1 MRKRLEILG
10 NLGNLGLLGNL
21 GNLGLLGSLGHLER
35 LGRLALL
42 VALLGF
48 VAACGG
54 ASREEL
60 ASLAAKGYYTHL
72 IHGEYEQFFEGMD
85 QRTLPGDSTAQVLSA
100 DSAYRSQMLDN
111 LRQFMARQEKEHHGI
126 LEVRV
131 SNAATD
137 TVQQFTNVFLV
148 LCFGD
153 STNEEIV
160 VPMVERNG
168 SWRMK

>member
-1 MRKRLEILG
+1 MRKLVVLVILAI
-10 NLGNLGLLGNL
+10 L
-21 GNLGLLGSLGHLER
+21 
-35 LGRLALL
+35 
-42 VALLGF
+42 
-48 VAACGG
+48 AACGS
-54 ASREEL
+54 ATKEEL
-60 ASLAAKGYYTHL
+60 ASLAAKGYYDHL
-72 IHGEYEQFFEGMD
+72 IHGEYEQFYEGMD
-85 QRTLPGDSTAQVLSA
+85 QRELTGEAE
-100 DSAYRSQMLDN
+100 YRSQMLDN
-111 LRQFMARQEKEHHGI
+111 LRQFMARQEKEHHGV

-131 SNAATD
+131 SNVTID

>member
-1 MRKRLEILG
+1 MRKLVVLVILAI
-10 NLGNLGLLGNL
+10 L
-21 GNLGLLGSLGHLER
+21 
-35 LGRLALL
+35 
-42 VALLGF
+42 
-48 VAACGG
+48 AACGS
-54 ASREEL
+54 ATKEEL
-60 ASLAAKGYYTHL
+60 ASMAAKGYYDHL
-72 IHGEYEQFFEGMD
+72 IHGEYEQFYEGMD
-85 QRTLPGDSTAQVLSA
+85 QRELTGEAE
-100 DSAYRSQMLDN
+100 YRSQMLDN
-111 LRQFMARQEKEHHGI
+111 FRQFMARQEKEHHGV

-131 SNAATD
+131 SNVTTD

>member
-1 MRKRLEILG
+1 MKKLCILSLFG
-10 NLGNLGLLGNL
+10 ALVVLG
-21 GNLGLLGSLGHLER
+21 
-35 LGRLALL
+35 
-42 VALLGF
+42 
-48 VAACGG
+48 ACGS
-54 ASREEL
+54 ATKEEL
-60 ASLAAKGYYTHL
+60 ASLAAKGYYEHL
-72 IHGEYEQFFEGMD
+72 IHGEYEQFYEGMD
-85 QRTLPGDSTAQVLSA
+85 QREFTSEA
-100 DSAYRSQMLDN
+100 DYRSQMLDN

-160 VPMVERNG
+160 VPMVECNG

>member
-1 MRKRLEILG
+1 MRKLVVLVILAI
-10 NLGNLGLLGNL
+10 LT
-21 GNLGLLGSLGHLER
+21 
-35 LGRLALL
+35 
-42 VALLGF
+42 
-48 VAACGG
+48 ACGS
-54 ASREEL
+54 ATKEEL
-60 ASLAAKGYYTHL
+60 ASLAAKGYYDHL
-72 IHGEYEQFFEGMD
+72 IHGEYEQFYEGMD
-85 QRTLPGDSTAQVLSA
+85 QRELTGEAE
-100 DSAYRSQMLDN
+100 YRSQMLDN
-111 LRQFMARQEKEHHGI
+111 FRQFMARQEKEHHGV

-131 SNAATD
+131 SNVTID

>member
-1 MRKRLEILG
+1 MRKLVVLVILAI
-10 NLGNLGLLGNL
+10 L
-21 GNLGLLGSLGHLER
+21 
-35 LGRLALL
+35 
-42 VALLGF
+42 
-48 VAACGG
+48 AACGS
-54 ASREEL
+54 ATKEEL
-60 ASLAAKGYYTHL
+60 ASLAAKGYYDHL
-72 IHGEYEQFFEGMD
+72 IHGEYEQFYEGMD
-85 QRTLPGDSTAQVLSA
+85 QRELTGEAAS
-100 DSAYRSQMLDN
+100 RSQMLDN
-111 LRQFMARQEKEHHGI
+111 LRQFMARQEKEHHGV

-131 SNAATD
+131 SNVTID